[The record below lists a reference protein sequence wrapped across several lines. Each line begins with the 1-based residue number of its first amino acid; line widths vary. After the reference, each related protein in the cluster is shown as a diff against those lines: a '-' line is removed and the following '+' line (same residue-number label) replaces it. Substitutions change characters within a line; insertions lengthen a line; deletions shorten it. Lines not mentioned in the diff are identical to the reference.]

1 MAKTDPKDFNTKLFP
16 TWCPGCGNFGVWAAL
31 KNALSE
37 QGLSPDE
44 AMLVYD
50 IGCSGNMADF
60 LNPYG
65 IHALHGRAIPTAV
78 GAHLAHHKFP
88 VLVIGG
94 DGGIYGEGAEHLIKA
109 VRANFNITVLV
120 HNNGL
125 YSLTTGQSSPTTEKG
140 KKTKTTPLGVID
152 LSFEPLKTAIMHQ
165 AGYVARGYALDIP
178 HLTKLIIAGM
188 KHPGFALIDVLQP
201 CLTFDE
207 EKTPLWFK
215 DRIYQLEDTKG
226 LKAEEALERLDEG
239 PKKLVTGVLYRS
251 DRAAY
256 HTHLPQVKEKTLL
269 EQSIDKIEIKDLVK
283 NFR

>member
-1 MAKTDPKDFNTKLFP
+1 MAKTAPKSFNTKLFP

-37 QGLSPDE
+37 QELTPDKV
-44 AMLVYD
+44 MLVYD

-60 LNPYG
+60 LSPYG

-78 GAHLAHHKFP
+78 GVHLAHHKFP
-88 VLVIGG
+88 VLAVGG

-109 VRANFNITVLV
+109 VRANFDITVLV

-165 AGYVARGYALDIP
+165 VGYVARGYALDIP
-178 HLTKLIIAGM
+178 QLTNLIIEGM
-188 KHPGFALIDVLQP
+188 KHPGFALIDVLEP

-215 DRIYQLEDTKG
+215 ERIYQLRDMKG
-226 LKAEEALERLDEG
+226 LKADEALEKLDEG

-251 DRAAY
+251 RRPAY
-256 HTHLPQVKEKTLL
+256 HTHLPQLKEKTLL
-269 EQSIDKIEIKDLVK
+269 DQSIDKIDIGDIVK
-283 NFR
+283 SFR